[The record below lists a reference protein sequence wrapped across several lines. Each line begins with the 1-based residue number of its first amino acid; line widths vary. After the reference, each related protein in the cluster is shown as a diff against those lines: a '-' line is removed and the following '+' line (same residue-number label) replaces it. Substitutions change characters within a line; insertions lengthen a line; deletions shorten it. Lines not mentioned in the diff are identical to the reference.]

1 MEFFSFYLTNILSM
15 TGFLHLREQW
25 VHLDMGVNVVKSVNT
40 SLKLKLLL
48 VVSLEKLKSIIV

>member
-1 MEFFSFYLTNILSM
+1 M